1 MTLAEDRQK
10 WERRYAEQPPQ
21 RPEPHPM
28 VLRWQ
33 AWVPPGPLLD
43 AACGLG
49 RGIAS
54 APAHCS
60 GIVAVDLSLQGIRQ
74 ARRLWAERGG
84 IDWLVA
90 DVATLPLPAGHFAM
104 ICAFGFTDWHFLRRA
119 SRLLMPG
126 GVLFYE
132 GFSPR
137 QRAVRP
143 NLNADWTATPAQLR
157 QLFAR
162 WRLLECAESTAPP
175 YRTRLAAVRPTEP
188 EESHP

>member
-1 MTLAEDRQK
+1 
-10 WERRYAEQPPQ
+10 
-21 RPEPHPM
+21 M
-28 VLRWQ
+28 VQRWQ
-33 AWVPPGPLLD
+33 TQVPPGPMLD

-54 APAHCS
+54 APGS
-60 GIVAVDLSLQGIRQ
+60 VSRIVAVDLSLTGIRQ

-84 IDWLVA
+84 IGWIVA
-90 DVATLPLPAGHFAM
+90 DVATLPLPAGYFAM
-104 ICAFGFTDWHFLRRA
+104 ICAFGFTDWRFLRRA
-119 SRLLMPG
+119 ETLLMPG

-143 NLNADWTATPAQLR
+143 TLDLNWTATPAQLDQLFGRWR
-157 QLFAR
+157 QLA
-162 WRLLECAESTAPP
+162 CAESTEPP
-175 YRTRLAAVRPTEP
+175 YRTRLAAVHPTEP

>member
-1 MTLAEDRQK
+1 
-10 WERRYAEQPPQ
+10 
-21 RPEPHPM
+21 M

-33 AWVPPGPLLD
+33 AQVPPGPMLD

-54 APAHCS
+54 APKGIS
-60 GIVAVDLSLQGIRQ
+60 GIVAVDLSLTGLRQ
-74 ARRLWAERGG
+74 ARELWAERGDIG
-84 IDWLVA
+84 WVVA

-104 ICAFGFTDWHFLRRA
+104 VCAFGFTDWQFLQRVET
-119 SRLLMPG
+119 LLMPG
-126 GVLFYE
+126 GIMFYE

-137 QRAVRP
+137 QRSVRP
-143 NLNADWTATPAQLR
+143 NLNLDWTATPAQLQR
-157 QLFAR
+157 LFGR